1 MGGFTAGADAATSS
15 NRDFNYDDDSNLE
28 WNEEKETSPAAV
40 ESGRHGLEEDVCED
54 GPGGFLLDSE
64 VQPPEAVP
72 IEDGEGG
79 YFIDPSMV
87 SNSPIRSFK
96 RLSDL
101 DPQERAG
108 FDNQFNSKKSRSR
121 RGQPRGRPLTNEERR
136 STTWG
141 RDDFSDLFDSGR
153 VQ

>member
-1 MGGFTAGADAATSS
+1 MEGDYGDLH
-15 NRDFNYDDDSNLE
+15 D
-28 WNEEKETSPAAV
+28 
-40 ESGRHGLEEDVCED
+40 D

-64 VQPPEAVP
+64 MQPPEAMP

-108 FDNQFNSKKSRSR
+108 FDNQFNSKRSRGR
-121 RGQPRGRPLTNEERR
+121 RGQPRGRPLTNEERQ

-153 VQ
+153 VSRDW